1 VGIKIKKEKKF
12 RRWQKNS
19 GAIFEK
25 RGVIMDWESIL
36 KRGVI
41 LRDIRLLKYILRD
54 GEFKT
59 MDRIMDE
66 VYDLIQENKK
76 LGMNKLNRMQ
86 GRPMGMKFAAGKGE
100 VKKYM
105 TNSPDYE
112 VRDTGNENLVG
123 TPIKEYRYIGE

>member
-1 VGIKIKKEKKF
+1 MG
-12 RRWQKNS
+12 
-19 GAIFEK
+19 
-25 RGVIMDWESIL
+25 WESIL

-41 LRDIRLLKYILRD
+41 LRDIRLLKYILRN

-86 GRPMGMKFAAGKGE
+86 GRPMGMKFSAGKAE

-112 VRDTGNENLVG
+112 SRDSGIR
-123 TPIKEYRYIGE
+123 TPKRHPIMEFRYIGE